1 MKDEKFIIVTNEIGE
16 YGEYK
21 SYQTYAP
28 NTPEGLSSVKK
39 MASDYGLVDFKVFPP
54 AERKAAIQAMGKD
67 A

>member
-21 SYQTYAP
+21 SYQAYAP
-28 NTPEGLSSVKK
+28 NTPEGLCSVKK
-39 MASDYGLVDFKVFPP
+39 KAADCGLVNFRIFPP
-54 AERKAAIQAMGKD
+54 AGRTAAIQAMGKD